1 MPKLTRK
8 FIDKTVHNP
17 LTGQVLYRDSELIGF
32 GLRATRGSK
41 SFIVEC
47 KVNGINRRVTIGRY
61 GVLPLEEARKR
72 ARIVLL
78 SMLKERD
85 SSCPERKTR
94 NRCATLSEIMDNYP
108 GTGNNSQ
115 FVYDGLDRC
124 VQIVEQSGGTTT
136 STKQFVWCGN
146 KMCEARDG
154 SGAVTA
160 QYFDRGQTIGGA
172 NYYYTKD
179 HLGSVREMSNSS
191 GAIVWQQS
199 FDPYG
204 NQTTLVSTVPADLG
218 YTGDYVHQRSGLNL
232 TWMRFYSSSLGRWL
246 NRDPIGEAGSRNL
259 FGYVSN
265 NPISFVDPLGLI
277 NVSVR

>member
-1 MPKLTRK
+1 MYMPKLTRK
-8 FIDKTVHNP
+8 FIDKNVHNP

-94 NRCATLSEIMDNYP
+94 NRCATLSEIKINYP

-115 FVYDGLDRC
+115 FTYDGLGRC
-124 VQIVEQSGGTTT
+124 VEIVEQSGGTTT

-146 KMCEARDG
+146 RRCEARDG
-154 SGAVTA
+154 TG
-160 QYFDRGQTIGGA
+160 
-172 NYYYTKD
+172 
-179 HLGSVREMSNSS
+179 
-191 GAIVWQQS
+191 
-199 FDPYG
+199 
-204 NQTTLVSTVPADLG
+204 TLVSQYFLNGQVNYNVGVGTNYFYTRDQLGSIREVYNNSGTVQAQYSYDTNGQVILLQGTNLSDFQYAG
-218 YTGDYVHQRSGLNL
+218 YYSHQRSGLNL
-232 TWMRFYSSSLGRWL
+232 TRTRVYSAKNG
-246 NRDPIGEAGSRNL
+246 
-259 FGYVSN
+259 
-265 NPISFVDPLGLI
+265 GLLI
-277 NVSVR
+277 EIQSERKAERIYSVCPVTCIEHNAAA